1 MGGLPGR
8 GHFVD
13 GVAGRHEEE
22 DLESGVVVTFLEGP
36 EDIEVAGCVDE
47 EVEGLRFEGY
57 TRTGLLREYVRDCR
71 G

>member
-1 MGGLPGR
+1 MGWLPGR

-13 GVAGRHEEE
+13 GVAGRDKEE
-22 DLESGVVVTFLEGP
+22 DLESGIVETVGEGP

-57 TRTGLLREYVRDCR
+57 TGTGLLRR
-71 G
+71 